1 MAASSTGWYFTYEFS
16 RKSVDTLYSHLMGFN
31 SFSVKSTDSGQ
42 ISFNILGNVKRNRRK
57 IFFHSFLMIFLRDFS

>member
-16 RKSVDTLYSHLMGFN
+16 RKSVDTLYSHLMGFY

-42 ISFNILGNVKRNRRK
+42 ISFNNLGKVKK
-57 IFFHSFLMIFLRDFS
+57 M